1 MLIAVSGKSN
11 TGKTTFFSAA
21 TLVEAEISNRIFTTI
36 KPNRGVTYVRVPCPC
51 KKAGVTCTPRNS
63 KCVDGVRYVPVELI
77 DIAGLVPG
85 AHKGK
90 GLGNQFLSDI
100 MEANALIHIVDI
112 SGSTD
117 HDGNPVQ
124 PGSHDPMI
132 DIEGFIMEIDYWI
145 FGILQKVWS
154 QISRK
159 AEAGHA
165 KLDDLIH
172 KQLTGLGITLED
184 VKSAM
189 KEVPVNSKSTD
200 EELLRFIGFL
210 REKSKPV
217 IIAGNKIDIPGAE
230 DNLKRI
236 QETSVK
242 VRPCY
247 ADGELALRKAAEK
260 GLIRYNPGDRKF
272 EVLNDRVDEKQKQ
285 ALDFIQKNVLDKY
298 GSTGVQDIIDRAVFE
313 LLGMI
318 VVYPVA
324 NIGKMTDKKGNVLP
338 DAHLVRK
345 GTTLKEFAERVHSTM
360 AEHFIGGLNMKR
372 QKIGADYVLK
382 DGDVVEILFRK

>member
-36 KPNRGVTYVRVPCPC
+36 KPNRGISYVRVPCPC
-51 KKAGVTCTPRNS
+51 KKLGVTCNPRNS

-100 MEANALIHIVDI
+100 MEANVLIHVVDI

-117 HDGNPVQ
+117 QDGNPTQ

-132 DIEGFIMEIDYWI
+132 DIEGFIKEIDYWML
-145 FGILQKVWS
+145 GILQKVWS

-165 KLDDLIH
+165 KLEDLIH
-172 KQLTGLGITLED
+172 KQLTGLGITLEN
-184 VKSAM
+184 VKDAV
-189 KEVPVNSKSTD
+189 KEVPVNSKSSD
-200 EELLRFIGFL
+200 EELLRFIGVL
-210 REKSKPV
+210 RAESKPV
-217 IIAGNKIDIPGAE
+217 VVAGNKIDIPGAE
-230 DNLKRI
+230 KNLKRI
-236 QETSVK
+236 QETKIRVY
-242 VRPCY
+242 PCY
-247 ADGELALRKAAEK
+247 ADGELALRRAAEK
-260 GLIRYNPGDRKF
+260 GLIKYSPGDSGF
-272 EVLNDRVDEKQKQ
+272 EVIGNDVEGKQKQ
-285 ALDFIQKNVLDKY
+285 ALDFIQKSVLDKY

-324 NIGKMTDKKGNVLP
+324 NIGKFTDKKGNVLP
-338 DAHLVRK
+338 DAFLVRK
-345 GTTLKEFAERVHSTM
+345 GTTLKEFAEKVHTTM

-372 QKIGADYVLK
+372 QKIGADHVLQ